1 LEALKNKT
9 KKNLFKGRFGH
20 ACFVIENMVYI
31 YSGMDDGLCD
41 DALQLDVQSNKWG
54 RKKFFG

>member
-1 LEALKNKT
+1 MQWQFLELEALKNKT

-20 ACFVIENMVYI
+20 ACFVIENIIYI

-41 DALQLDVQSNKWG
+41 DALQLDV
-54 RKKFFG
+54 